1 MKNVVPILAIALT
14 AAFTAH
20 AGVITITLDSST
32 LSGASGSVLHFSG
45 TLTNTTGALVYLNAD
60 NINSSLPDPTAI
72 DDSPFWNNA
81 PVSLGA
87 NGTSGD
93 IGLFDVTILAS
104 FGVGSYLGTFML
116 LGGAGV
122 DSQDILGAADFTV
135 NVTAPTPGGAAP
147 EPETL
152 PLLGAATGAL
162 LAWKRFR
169 PAVR

>member
-1 MKNVVPILAIALT
+1 MKNIIPILALAVT

-20 AGVITITLDSST
+20 AGVIAITLDSPT

-60 NINSSLPDPTAI
+60 NINSLLPDPSAI

-87 NGTSGD
+87 SGTSGD
-93 IGLFDVTILAS
+93 IGLLNVTILAS
-104 FGVGSYLGTFML
+104 FGVGSYTGTFML

-122 DSQDILGAADFTV
+122 DSQDILGSADFTV

-152 PLLGAATGAL
+152 PLLGAAIGVL
-162 LAWKRFR
+162 LAWKRFG
-169 PAVR
+169 PAAR